1 MQVYY
6 SDPFTFPLPP
16 EHRFPLAKYR
26 LLRERIARWPASSG
40 VELVL
45 APRVTRDELLL
56 VHDAGYVDAFC
67 RGELDELAQ
76 RRIGFPWSP
85 ELVER
90 SLRSCGGTVAALRA
104 ALRAAATSGVSTS
117 GAAVYLAGGTHH
129 ARADRGAGYCV
140 FNDCAVAARVAQRD
154 GGIERVLIVDTD
166 VHQGDG
172 TAAIFAGDASVFTFS
187 IHGADNFPAEKAQ
200 SDLDVALP
208 SGCGDALYLDAL
220 AASLP
225 EAIAR
230 SRPQLVF
237 FLSGADPLVGDR
249 LGRLAIS
256 AAGLQARDAL
266 VFSHLQRLGVPWVT
280 VMGGGYGKDLE
291 QTVNAYEATVR
302 CAVAAASVGWR
313 MS

>member
-1 MQVYY
+1 MQVFY

-26 LLRERIARWPASSG
+26 LLRERVARWPASSG
-40 VELVL
+40 VELAL

-56 VHDAGYVDAFC
+56 VHDADYVDAFC

-90 SLRSCGGTVAALRA
+90 SLRSCGGTVAALRT
-104 ALRAAATSGVSTS
+104 ALRD

-140 FNDCAVAARVAQRD
+140 FNDCAVAARVAQREA
-154 GGIERVLIVDTD
+154 GLERVLIVDTD

-200 SDLDVALP
+200 SDLDVGLP
-208 SGCGDALYLDAL
+208 SGCGDAVYLAAL
-220 AASLP
+220 AAALP
-225 EAIAR
+225 EAIGR
-230 SRPQLVF
+230 SRPQLVL

-249 LGRLAIS
+249 LGRLAIT
-256 AAGLQARDAL
+256 AAGLRARDEL
-266 VFSHLQRLGVPWVT
+266 VFSHLQRLAVPWVT

-291 QTVNAYEATVR
+291 QTVLAYESTVR
-302 CAVAAASVGWR
+302 TAVAAAAVGWR
-313 MS
+313 TP